1 MKIFTQAEINK
12 EYPNFVSYKYYFPTI
27 DTFKPNEIDL
37 INKLSA
43 LNKDKEVEDV
53 LNILNQNLQDLNT
66 SQKTY
71 THLGRHLT
79 FYSLGRA
86 EKVLLMSCAAKLTN
100 TPIYLKNDIKS
111 LTKTT
116 LRKYY
121 KQFKDCD
128 YINLIVENNDS
139 KIGMQYRF
147 DKAEKELQEESKL
160 QEESNQISD

>member
-12 EYPNFVSYKYYFPTI
+12 EYPNFVNYKYYFPTI
-27 DTFKPNEIDL
+27 DTFKPNAMDL
-37 INKLSA
+37 IDKLSA
-43 LNKDKEVEDV
+43 LNKDKEVEAT
-53 LNILNQNLQDLNT
+53 LNILNQNLQDFNT

-111 LTKTT
+111 LTRTT

-121 KQFKDCD
+121 KQFKDCE
-128 YINLIVENNDS
+128 YINLIVSGNDS
-139 KIGMQYRF
+139 KLAIQYQF
-147 DKAEKELQEESKL
+147 NKAEKELQEERSKNS
-160 QEESNQISD
+160 ENTES